1 MEKHKF
7 KIMRLVLSCVPFK
20 CVSSSFFVLFVCN
33 AYNSTTATKHEKK
46 TKHIKYCS
54 STHIFECS
62 NTDTYIYKY
71 MYKKVWYYD
80 WCCCYSEC
88 FLGNSAT
95 VNFERINRVFVYDFA
110 ATHFP
115 PPPLPPTFSTAQF
128 PLDLCPHTAHAICLY
143 VRLSFQ
149 MKIASRVH
157 IDSFVDYCSMS
168 SVCVCVR
175 WIRNYILYI
184 IYIDRL
190 IRGSRKYVLYFIKF
204 IFFSQVLIKFFL
216 HHKANFT
223 HKSCPQTYFLLCLIN
238 LIHING
244 KSALKDSRKN
254 TAYMNTMDVYW
265 HSVSTKNSRKHVT
278 MKKEIKCEKVTK
290 NQIDP
295 ILWHCHRVHC
305 TQANENYAVTVGA
318 SRRVSKWERE
328 RLKRKPFSSLIPIIW
343 KFHCTNFIGR
353 MVIRECVLFNIQNIY
368 HIE

>member
-1 MEKHKF
+1 MLSRKFCHCEFWTHKQSICLWF
-7 KIMRLVLSCVPFK
+7 RCHPL
-20 CVSSSFFVLFVCN
+20 SSSHFLHSTIPTRSLPPHSSCYLFVCASFISN
-33 AYNSTTATKHEKK
+33 ENCFACAYWLV
-46 TKHIKYCS
+46 C
-54 STHIFECS
+54 
-62 NTDTYIYKY
+62 
-71 MYKKVWYYD
+71 
-80 WCCCYSEC
+80 
-88 FLGNSAT
+88 
-95 VNFERINRVFVYDFA
+95 
-110 ATHFP
+110 
-115 PPPLPPTFSTAQF
+115 
-128 PLDLCPHTAHAICLY
+128 
-143 VRLSFQ
+143 RLLFNV
-149 MKIASRVH
+149 K
-157 IDSFVDYCSMS
+157 
-168 SVCVCVR
+168 CVCVR

-204 IFFSQVLIKFFL
+204 IFFSQVLINFFL

-278 MKKEIKCEKVTK
+278 MKMEIKCEKVTK